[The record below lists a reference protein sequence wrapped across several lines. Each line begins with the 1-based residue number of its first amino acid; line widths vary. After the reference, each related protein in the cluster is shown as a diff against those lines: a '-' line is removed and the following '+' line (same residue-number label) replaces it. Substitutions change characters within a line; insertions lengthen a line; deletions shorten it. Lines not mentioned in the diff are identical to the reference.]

1 MTLSLMAILAEPK
14 LARELRVA
22 RELRLALELRLT
34 RELRVAARLSLEPTA
49 VTVSLRPRPCS
60 VFLGADSSSRRTT
73 STAFSS
79 SIILG
84 CLGSWSVTDQAT
96 LQRSLIGEIY
106 LFAKYFAYL

>member
-1 MTLSLMAILAEPK
+1 MTLSLMAILVEPK

-34 RELRVAARLSLEPTA
+34 REVRVAVRLNREPTA

-84 CLGSWSVTDQAT
+84 CLKSWLVADQAKT
-96 LQRSLIGEIY
+96 FAILQDPPLRKVLRI
-106 LFAKYFAYL
+106 LV

>member
-1 MTLSLMAILAEPK
+1 MSLLSYKVVVRLEFMCANGGRVTLSLMAILVEPK

-34 RELRVAARLSLEPTA
+34 REVRVTVRLSREPTA

-60 VFLGADSSSRRTT
+60 AFLGVDSSSRRTT

-84 CLGSWSVTDQAT
+84 CL
-96 LQRSLIGEIY
+96 E
-106 LFAKYFAYL
+106 F